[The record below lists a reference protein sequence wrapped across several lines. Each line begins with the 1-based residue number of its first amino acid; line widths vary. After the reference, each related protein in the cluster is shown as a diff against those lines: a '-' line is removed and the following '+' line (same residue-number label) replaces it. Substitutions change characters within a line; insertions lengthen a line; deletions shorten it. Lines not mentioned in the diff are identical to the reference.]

1 MKRFQGLLL
10 CTDLDGTLLSSDR
23 TISKENLD
31 AIEYFKAEGGA
42 FTFITGRMP
51 YFVTDLVAAVRPNAP
66 VGCINGGGLYDFST
80 QSYLYTK
87 ELPRTS
93 LELVRAVDEAIEG
106 IGIQINTFDRIYFCR
121 ENEAMEHFRRATGV
135 SNLQKPYGEVDEP
148 FAKIVF
154 GDTEEE
160 KLLGTLRLLAE
171 HPKADAFR
179 FIRSEKTLCEILPK
193 GISKGSI
200 LPRLAAS
207 LGTTLSRTVAM
218 GDYNNDI
225 EMLRIAGIGV
235 AVANATPEVKAVADL
250 VTVSNDESAL
260 AAVINA
266 IDRGD
271 ISFPNEDC

>member
-66 VGCINGGGLYDFST
+66 VGCINGGGLYDFSK

-93 LELVRAVDEAIEG
+93 LELIRAVDEAIEG

-121 ENEAMEHFRRATGV
+121 EN
-135 SNLQKPYGEVDEP
+135 
-148 FAKIVF
+148 AKSSISTTCTKAN
-154 GDTEEE
+154 DTE
-160 KLLGTLRLLAE
+160 
-171 HPKADAFR
+171 
-179 FIRSEKTLCEILPK
+179 
-193 GISKGSI
+193 
-200 LPRLAAS
+200 AS
-207 LGTTLSRTVAM
+207 SPQHLKYAIKRIFLSRM
-218 GDYNNDI
+218 
-225 EMLRIAGIGV
+225 
-235 AVANATPEVKAVADL
+235 
-250 VTVSNDESAL
+250 
-260 AAVINA
+260 
-266 IDRGD
+266 
-271 ISFPNEDC
+271 